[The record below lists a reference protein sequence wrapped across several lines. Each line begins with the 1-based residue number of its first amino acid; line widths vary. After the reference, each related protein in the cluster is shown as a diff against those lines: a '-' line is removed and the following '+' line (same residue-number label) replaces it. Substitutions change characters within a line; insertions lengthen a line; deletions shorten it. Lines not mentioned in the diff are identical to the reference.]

1 MMGQGYIDDIDK
13 EDRGK
18 ESDSIVVVVR
28 LGKEVRVVGEGVWA
42 CKELPWDVDHFQI
55 KVSEVDEPAGLS
67 VIEDLGGTEV
77 GEVFV
82 VSEDLYGEGGSM
94 EVVSSGLQGTDDSKE
109 FPVID
114 VIVLFCRGE

>member
-1 MMGQGYIDDIDK
+1 MG
-13 EDRGK
+13 E
-18 ESDSIVVVVR
+18 
-28 LGKEVRVVGEGVWA
+28 EVGAAGEGIWA
-42 CKELPWDVDHFQI
+42 CEELPWDMDHFQI

-82 VSEDLYGEGGSM
+82 VSEDLYGKGGSM